1 MVLKE
6 RQDGVLVLTL
16 NRPEKLNAITGE
28 LLDAL
33 YAALK
38 EGEEDREVR
47 ALLLTGAGRAF
58 SAGQDLTEFGDRK
71 PDYEA
76 HLRRYN
82 RVVEALSG
90 LEKPL
95 VVAVNGVAAGAG
107 MSLALWGDLR
117 LAAVGASFTTAFVR
131 IGLVPDSGLSFL
143 LPRLVGLAKA
153 QELLLLSPRLS
164 AEEAL
169 ALGLVH
175 RVVPAE
181 KLMEEALSLA
191 KELAQGPT
199 RAYALTKKLLLETY
213 RLSLTEALAPRPSS
227 RARPA
232 RPRTTRRG
240 SGPLGRSG
248 RPASRADDPLPPGP
262 GPQEGGGR
270 LRPSRRGVGF
280 FLQAPTPFLQALE
293 EGKEVGV
300 HTHLLLKEEGLSLYG
315 FPDEEN
321 LALFELLLSVS
332 GVGPKVA
339 LALLSALPP
348 RLLARALLEGDA
360 RLLTS
365 ASGVGRRLAERI
377 ALELKGKVPPTS
389 SPGRRW
395 RARPRRRR

>member
-1 MVLKE
+1 MILKE

-95 VVAVNGVAAGAG
+95 GVAVNGVAAGAG

-213 RLSLTEALAPRPSS
+213 RLSLTEALALE
-227 RARPA
+227 A
-232 RPRTTRRG
+232 
-240 SGPLGRSG
+240 
-248 RPASRADDPLPPGP
+248 
-262 GPQEGGGR
+262 
-270 LRPSRRGVGF
+270 V
-280 FLQAPTPFLQALE
+280 LQGQAGQTQDHE
-293 EGKEVGV
+293 EGVRAFREKR
-300 HTHLLLKEEGLSLYG
+300 
-315 FPDEEN
+315 
-321 LALFELLLSVS
+321 
-332 GVGPKVA
+332 
-339 LALLSALPP
+339 PP
-348 RLLARALLEGDA
+348 RFQ
-360 RLLTS
+360 
-365 ASGVGRRLAERI
+365 GR
-377 ALELKGKVPPTS
+377 
-389 SPGRRW
+389 
-395 RARPRRRR
+395 

>member
-1 MVLKE
+1 MILKE

-47 ALLLTGAGRAF
+47 ALRLTGAGRAF

-213 RLSLTEALAPRPSS
+213 RLSLTEALALE
-227 RARPA
+227 A
-232 RPRTTRRG
+232 
-240 SGPLGRSG
+240 
-248 RPASRADDPLPPGP
+248 
-262 GPQEGGGR
+262 
-270 LRPSRRGVGF
+270 V
-280 FLQAPTPFLQALE
+280 LQGQAGQTQDHE
-293 EGKEVGV
+293 EGVRAFREKR
-300 HTHLLLKEEGLSLYG
+300 
-315 FPDEEN
+315 
-321 LALFELLLSVS
+321 
-332 GVGPKVA
+332 
-339 LALLSALPP
+339 PP
-348 RLLARALLEGDA
+348 RFQ
-360 RLLTS
+360 
-365 ASGVGRRLAERI
+365 GR
-377 ALELKGKVPPTS
+377 
-389 SPGRRW
+389 
-395 RARPRRRR
+395 

>member
-1 MVLKE
+1 MILKE

-131 IGLVPDSGLSFL
+131 IGLVPNSGLSFL

-213 RLSLTEALAPRPSS
+213 RLSLTEALALE
-227 RARPA
+227 A
-232 RPRTTRRG
+232 
-240 SGPLGRSG
+240 
-248 RPASRADDPLPPGP
+248 
-262 GPQEGGGR
+262 
-270 LRPSRRGVGF
+270 V
-280 FLQAPTPFLQALE
+280 LQGQAGQTQDHE
-293 EGKEVGV
+293 EGVRAFREKR
-300 HTHLLLKEEGLSLYG
+300 
-315 FPDEEN
+315 
-321 LALFELLLSVS
+321 
-332 GVGPKVA
+332 
-339 LALLSALPP
+339 PP
-348 RLLARALLEGDA
+348 RFQ
-360 RLLTS
+360 
-365 ASGVGRRLAERI
+365 GR
-377 ALELKGKVPPTS
+377 
-389 SPGRRW
+389 
-395 RARPRRRR
+395 

>member
-164 AEEAL
+164 AEESL

-213 RLSLTEALAPRPSS
+213 RLSLTEALALE
-227 RARPA
+227 A
-232 RPRTTRRG
+232 
-240 SGPLGRSG
+240 
-248 RPASRADDPLPPGP
+248 
-262 GPQEGGGR
+262 
-270 LRPSRRGVGF
+270 V
-280 FLQAPTPFLQALE
+280 LQGQAGQTQDHE
-293 EGKEVGV
+293 EGVRAFREKR
-300 HTHLLLKEEGLSLYG
+300 
-315 FPDEEN
+315 
-321 LALFELLLSVS
+321 
-332 GVGPKVA
+332 
-339 LALLSALPP
+339 PP
-348 RLLARALLEGDA
+348 RFQ
-360 RLLTS
+360 
-365 ASGVGRRLAERI
+365 GR
-377 ALELKGKVPPTS
+377 
-389 SPGRRW
+389 
-395 RARPRRRR
+395 

>member
-1 MVLKE
+1 MILKE

-213 RLSLTEALAPRPSS
+213 RLSLTEALALE
-227 RARPA
+227 AVLQGQA
-232 RPRTTRRG
+232 
-240 SGPLGRSG
+240 GPTQ
-248 RPASRADDPLPPGP
+248 DN
-262 GPQEGGGR
+262 
-270 LRPSRRGVGF
+270 
-280 FLQAPTPFLQALE
+280 
-293 EGKEVGV
+293 
-300 HTHLLLKEEGLSLYG
+300 EEGLRG
-315 FPDEEN
+315 FREQR
-321 LALFELLLSVS
+321 
-332 GVGPKVA
+332 
-339 LALLSALPP
+339 PP
-348 RLLARALLEGDA
+348 RFQ
-360 RLLTS
+360 
-365 ASGVGRRLAERI
+365 GR
-377 ALELKGKVPPTS
+377 
-389 SPGRRW
+389 
-395 RARPRRRR
+395 

>member
-1 MVLKE
+1 MVRHAQYNGGMVLKE

-213 RLSLTEALAPRPSS
+213 RLSLTEALALE
-227 RARPA
+227 A
-232 RPRTTRRG
+232 
-240 SGPLGRSG
+240 
-248 RPASRADDPLPPGP
+248 
-262 GPQEGGGR
+262 
-270 LRPSRRGVGF
+270 V
-280 FLQAPTPFLQALE
+280 LQGQAGQTQDHE
-293 EGKEVGV
+293 EGVRAFREKR
-300 HTHLLLKEEGLSLYG
+300 
-315 FPDEEN
+315 
-321 LALFELLLSVS
+321 
-332 GVGPKVA
+332 
-339 LALLSALPP
+339 PP
-348 RLLARALLEGDA
+348 RFQ
-360 RLLTS
+360 
-365 ASGVGRRLAERI
+365 GR
-377 ALELKGKVPPTS
+377 
-389 SPGRRW
+389 
-395 RARPRRRR
+395 

>member
-199 RAYALTKKLLLETY
+199 RAYALTKK
-213 RLSLTEALAPRPSS
+213 APPGDLPPLPHRGFG
-227 RARPA
+227 
-232 RPRTTRRG
+232 PR
-240 SGPLGRSG
+240 GR
-248 RPASRADDPLPPGP
+248 PPGP
-262 GPQEGGGR
+262 GRPDPGPRGGG
-270 LRPSRRGVGF
+270 P
-280 FLQAPTPFLQALE
+280 
-293 EGKEVGV
+293 
-300 HTHLLLKEEGLSLYG
+300 GL
-315 FPDEEN
+315 
-321 LALFELLLSVS
+321 
-332 GVGPKVA
+332 
-339 LALLSALPP
+339 
-348 RLLARALLEGDA
+348 
-360 RLLTS
+360 
-365 ASGVGRRLAERI
+365 
-377 ALELKGKVPPTS
+377 
-389 SPGRRW
+389 
-395 RARPRRRR
+395 

>member
-131 IGLVPDSGLSFL
+131 IGLVRDSGLSFL

-213 RLSLTEALAPRPSS
+213 RLSLTEALALE
-227 RARPA
+227 A
-232 RPRTTRRG
+232 
-240 SGPLGRSG
+240 
-248 RPASRADDPLPPGP
+248 
-262 GPQEGGGR
+262 
-270 LRPSRRGVGF
+270 V
-280 FLQAPTPFLQALE
+280 LQGQAGQTQDHE
-293 EGKEVGV
+293 EGVRAFREKR
-300 HTHLLLKEEGLSLYG
+300 
-315 FPDEEN
+315 
-321 LALFELLLSVS
+321 
-332 GVGPKVA
+332 
-339 LALLSALPP
+339 PP
-348 RLLARALLEGDA
+348 RFQ
-360 RLLTS
+360 
-365 ASGVGRRLAERI
+365 GR
-377 ALELKGKVPPTS
+377 
-389 SPGRRW
+389 
-395 RARPRRRR
+395 

>member
-1 MVLKE
+1 MILKE

-58 SAGQDLTEFGDRK
+58 SAGQDLTGFGDRK

-213 RLSLTEALAPRPSS
+213 RLSLTEALALE
-227 RARPA
+227 A
-232 RPRTTRRG
+232 
-240 SGPLGRSG
+240 
-248 RPASRADDPLPPGP
+248 
-262 GPQEGGGR
+262 
-270 LRPSRRGVGF
+270 V
-280 FLQAPTPFLQALE
+280 LQGQAGQTQDHE
-293 EGKEVGV
+293 EGVRAFREKR
-300 HTHLLLKEEGLSLYG
+300 
-315 FPDEEN
+315 
-321 LALFELLLSVS
+321 
-332 GVGPKVA
+332 
-339 LALLSALPP
+339 PP
-348 RLLARALLEGDA
+348 RLQ
-360 RLLTS
+360 
-365 ASGVGRRLAERI
+365 GR
-377 ALELKGKVPPTS
+377 
-389 SPGRRW
+389 
-395 RARPRRRR
+395 

>member
-1 MVLKE
+1 MILNE
-6 RQDGVLVLTL
+6 LQAGFFVLTL

-213 RLSLTEALAPRPSS
+213 RLSLTEALALE
-227 RARPA
+227 A
-232 RPRTTRRG
+232 
-240 SGPLGRSG
+240 
-248 RPASRADDPLPPGP
+248 
-262 GPQEGGGR
+262 
-270 LRPSRRGVGF
+270 V
-280 FLQAPTPFLQALE
+280 LQGQAGQTQDHE
-293 EGKEVGV
+293 EGVRAFREKR
-300 HTHLLLKEEGLSLYG
+300 
-315 FPDEEN
+315 
-321 LALFELLLSVS
+321 
-332 GVGPKVA
+332 
-339 LALLSALPP
+339 PP
-348 RLLARALLEGDA
+348 RFQ
-360 RLLTS
+360 
-365 ASGVGRRLAERI
+365 GR
-377 ALELKGKVPPTS
+377 
-389 SPGRRW
+389 
-395 RARPRRRR
+395 

>member
-58 SAGQDLTEFGDRK
+58 SAGQDLTEFGDQK

-181 KLMEEALSLA
+181 RLMEEALSLA

-213 RLSLTEALAPRPSS
+213 RLSLTEALALE
-227 RARPA
+227 A
-232 RPRTTRRG
+232 
-240 SGPLGRSG
+240 
-248 RPASRADDPLPPGP
+248 
-262 GPQEGGGR
+262 
-270 LRPSRRGVGF
+270 V
-280 FLQAPTPFLQALE
+280 LQGQAGQTQDHE
-293 EGKEVGV
+293 EGVRAFREKR
-300 HTHLLLKEEGLSLYG
+300 
-315 FPDEEN
+315 
-321 LALFELLLSVS
+321 
-332 GVGPKVA
+332 
-339 LALLSALPP
+339 PP
-348 RLLARALLEGDA
+348 RFQ
-360 RLLTS
+360 
-365 ASGVGRRLAERI
+365 GR
-377 ALELKGKVPPTS
+377 
-389 SPGRRW
+389 
-395 RARPRRRR
+395 

>member
-1 MVLKE
+1 M
-6 RQDGVLVLTL
+6 
-16 NRPEKLNAITGE
+16 
-28 LLDAL
+28 
-33 YAALK
+33 
-38 EGEEDREVR
+38 R

-213 RLSLTEALAPRPSS
+213 RLSLTEALALE
-227 RARPA
+227 A
-232 RPRTTRRG
+232 
-240 SGPLGRSG
+240 
-248 RPASRADDPLPPGP
+248 
-262 GPQEGGGR
+262 
-270 LRPSRRGVGF
+270 V
-280 FLQAPTPFLQALE
+280 LQGQAGQTQDHE
-293 EGKEVGV
+293 EGVRAFREKR
-300 HTHLLLKEEGLSLYG
+300 
-315 FPDEEN
+315 
-321 LALFELLLSVS
+321 
-332 GVGPKVA
+332 
-339 LALLSALPP
+339 PP
-348 RLLARALLEGDA
+348 RFQ
-360 RLLTS
+360 
-365 ASGVGRRLAERI
+365 GR
-377 ALELKGKVPPTS
+377 
-389 SPGRRW
+389 
-395 RARPRRRR
+395 

>member
-199 RAYALTKKLLLETY
+199 RAYALTKKLLLDTY
-213 RLSLTEALAPRPSS
+213 RLSLTEALALE
-227 RARPA
+227 A
-232 RPRTTRRG
+232 
-240 SGPLGRSG
+240 
-248 RPASRADDPLPPGP
+248 
-262 GPQEGGGR
+262 
-270 LRPSRRGVGF
+270 V
-280 FLQAPTPFLQALE
+280 LQGQAGQTQDHE
-293 EGKEVGV
+293 EGVRAFREKR
-300 HTHLLLKEEGLSLYG
+300 
-315 FPDEEN
+315 
-321 LALFELLLSVS
+321 
-332 GVGPKVA
+332 
-339 LALLSALPP
+339 PP
-348 RLLARALLEGDA
+348 RFQ
-360 RLLTS
+360 
-365 ASGVGRRLAERI
+365 GR
-377 ALELKGKVPPTS
+377 
-389 SPGRRW
+389 
-395 RARPRRRR
+395 

>member
-47 ALLLTGAGRAF
+47 ALLLTGSGRAF

-213 RLSLTEALAPRPSS
+213 RLSLTEAW
-227 RARPA
+227 
-232 RPRTTRRG
+232 
-240 SGPLGRSG
+240 
-248 RPASRADDPLPPGP
+248 
-262 GPQEGGGR
+262 
-270 LRPSRRGVGF
+270 
-280 FLQAPTPFLQALE
+280 ALE
-293 EGKEVGV
+293 AVLQGQAGQTQD
-300 HTHLLLKEEGLSLYG
+300 HEEGVRA
-315 FPDEEN
+315 FRE
-321 LALFELLLSVS
+321 
-332 GVGPKVA
+332 KR
-339 LALLSALPP
+339 PP
-348 RLLARALLEGDA
+348 RFQ
-360 RLLTS
+360 
-365 ASGVGRRLAERI
+365 GR
-377 ALELKGKVPPTS
+377 
-389 SPGRRW
+389 
-395 RARPRRRR
+395 

>member
-1 MVLKE
+1 MILKE

-58 SAGQDLTEFGDRK
+58 SAGQDLTAFGDRK

-213 RLSLTEALAPRPSS
+213 RLSLTEALALE
-227 RARPA
+227 A
-232 RPRTTRRG
+232 
-240 SGPLGRSG
+240 
-248 RPASRADDPLPPGP
+248 
-262 GPQEGGGR
+262 
-270 LRPSRRGVGF
+270 V
-280 FLQAPTPFLQALE
+280 LQGQAGQTQDHE
-293 EGKEVGV
+293 EGVRAFREKR
-300 HTHLLLKEEGLSLYG
+300 
-315 FPDEEN
+315 
-321 LALFELLLSVS
+321 
-332 GVGPKVA
+332 
-339 LALLSALPP
+339 PP
-348 RLLARALLEGDA
+348 RFQ
-360 RLLTS
+360 
-365 ASGVGRRLAERI
+365 GR
-377 ALELKGKVPPTS
+377 
-389 SPGRRW
+389 
-395 RARPRRRR
+395 

>member
-1 MVLKE
+1 MILKE

-95 VVAVNGVAAGAG
+95 VVGVNGVAAGAG

-213 RLSLTEALAPRPSS
+213 RLSLTEALALE
-227 RARPA
+227 A
-232 RPRTTRRG
+232 
-240 SGPLGRSG
+240 
-248 RPASRADDPLPPGP
+248 
-262 GPQEGGGR
+262 
-270 LRPSRRGVGF
+270 V
-280 FLQAPTPFLQALE
+280 LQGQAGQTQDHE
-293 EGKEVGV
+293 EGVRAFREKR
-300 HTHLLLKEEGLSLYG
+300 
-315 FPDEEN
+315 
-321 LALFELLLSVS
+321 
-332 GVGPKVA
+332 
-339 LALLSALPP
+339 PP
-348 RLLARALLEGDA
+348 RFQ
-360 RLLTS
+360 
-365 ASGVGRRLAERI
+365 GR
-377 ALELKGKVPPTS
+377 
-389 SPGRRW
+389 
-395 RARPRRRR
+395 